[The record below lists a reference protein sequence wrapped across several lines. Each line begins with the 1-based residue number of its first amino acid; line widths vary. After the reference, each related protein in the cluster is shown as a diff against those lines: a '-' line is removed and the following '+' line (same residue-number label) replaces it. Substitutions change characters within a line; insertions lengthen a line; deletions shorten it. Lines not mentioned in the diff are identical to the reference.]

1 VTTTPEDLTS
11 ATRVETGGSGTGAVA
26 DWFERRTSSVRD
38 WSFAE
43 GRARKGGTTVSVV
56 LPALDEEA
64 TVGAIVSAIRRDLV
78 DRVGLVDELVVLD
91 SGSTDA
97 TAAVAAAAGARVEH
111 SHAVLPRLGAVPGK
125 GEALWK
131 ALHVTH
137 GDVVVYVDSDL
148 TDFDASFVVGLL
160 GPLVHDPA
168 VAMVKAFYDRP
179 LTTSEG
185 VAPAGGGRVTEL
197 VARPLLNACW
207 PQLAG
212 VVQPLAG
219 EYAARRDL
227 LVRLPFVSGY
237 GVEVGMLVDLLDLVG
252 LDGLAQVDLGVRS
265 HRHQS
270 DEALGRMAGQ
280 LWQTL
285 IRRLPATPTTA
296 DGEPVSAV
304 LTQFVRDQHGRYGMR
319 TRDVSTTERPPML
332 TVPEYR
338 ARHGL
343 ARSGT

>member
-1 VTTTPEDLTS
+1 MTTAPWRSSRTLDRTADAPVAST
-11 ATRVETGGSGTGAVA
+11 VA
-26 DWFERRTSSVRD
+26 DWFDRRTSSVRD
-38 WSFAE
+38 WSLTRV
-43 GRARKGGTTVSVV
+43 RATKGGTIVSVV

-64 TVGAIVSAIRRDLV
+64 TVGAIVSSIRESLV

-97 TAAVAAAAGARVEH
+97 TVAVAAAAGARVEH
-111 SHAVLPRLGAVPGK
+111 SRDILPRLGTVPGK
-125 GEALWK
+125 GEVLWK
-131 ALHVTH
+131 ALHVTG

-148 TDFDASFVVGLL
+148 TDFDPSFVVGLL
-160 GPLVHDPA
+160 GPLLHDPA

-179 LTTSEG
+179 LATTAG

-227 LVRLPFVSGY
+227 LERLPFVSGY
-237 GVEVGMLVDLLDLVG
+237 GVEVGMLVDLLDLAG
-252 LDGLAQVDLGVRS
+252 LDGLAQVDLGIRT

-285 IRRLPATPTTA
+285 MRRLPGTHTTA
-296 DGEPVSAV
+296 EGEPVSAM
-304 LTQFVRDQHGRYGMR
+304 LTQFVRDERGRYGMHR
-319 TRDVSTTERPPML
+319 HDVTTTERPPML

-338 ARHGL
+338 AGRGV
-343 ARSGT
+343 GTGGR

>member
-1 VTTTPEDLTS
+1 VTTTPGELTS
-11 ATRVETGGSGTGAVA
+11 ATRVETGGSGTGVVA
-26 DWFERRTSSVRD
+26 EWFERRTSSVRD
-38 WSFAE
+38 WSSAE
-43 GRARKGGTTVSVV
+43 VRVRKGDTTVSVV
-56 LPALDEEA
+56 LPALDEAA
-64 TVGAIVSAIRRDLV
+64 TVGAIVSAIRADLV
-78 DRVGLVDELVVLD
+78 DRDGLVDELVVLD

-97 TAAVAAAAGARVEH
+97 TAAVASAAGARVEH
-111 SHAVLPRLGAVPGK
+111 SHAVLPRLGTVPGK

-131 ALHVTH
+131 ALHVTD

-148 TDFDASFVVGLL
+148 TDFAPSFVVGLL
-160 GPLVHDPA
+160 GPLFQDPA
-168 VAMVKAFYDRP
+168 VAIVKAFYDRP

-285 IRRLPATPTTA
+285 VRRLPATPITA
-296 DGEPVSAV
+296 DGEPVSAA
-304 LTQFVRDQHGRYGMR
+304 LTQFVRDRRGRFGMR
-319 TRDVSTTERPPML
+319 TYDVSTTERPPML

-343 ARSGT
+343 APSGT